1 MTQNSGVGVA
11 QASMPKVDA
20 NGESDGC
27 GSGGVGVHAVKLV
40 RTITSVKHHPG
51 TGVLH
56 RKTNTVK
63 FNSNRILMSKTT
75 NRD

>member
-1 MTQNSGVGVA
+1 MA

-20 NGESDGC
+20 GRESDGC
-27 GSGGVGVHAVKLV
+27 GSGGAGVHGIKLV
-40 RTITSVKHHPG
+40 RAITSVKHHPG

-63 FNSNRILMSKTT
+63 FNSKRFLTSKTT
-75 NRD
+75 KRLS